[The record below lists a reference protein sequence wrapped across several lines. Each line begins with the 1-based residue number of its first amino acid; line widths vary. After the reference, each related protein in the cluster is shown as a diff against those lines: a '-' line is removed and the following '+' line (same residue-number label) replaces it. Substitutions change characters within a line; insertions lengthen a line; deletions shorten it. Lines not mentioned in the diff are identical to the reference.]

1 MDVVSTWVGKS
12 VQASLRLAGRAGGTL
27 PGKVVES
34 LDAGYLAR
42 RLGTLPDGVTIVSGT
57 NGKTTTTKML
67 AHVLSGRYRVLT
79 NPTGSNFTRGAV
91 AAVLDASTW
100 GGRLDDD
107 LAVFE
112 LDEAYAARFV
122 EQVAPHRVVVLNV
135 LRDQMD
141 RFGEIDHTARLLG
154 RAVAAA
160 TGEVVL
166 NRDDPRVAAL
176 ADLARVPVRWFGVAP
191 ELRTVFRS
199 DDELHADSPLP
210 AERGVQVPV
219 TAELR
224 SYDPAGSQYE
234 VQGEVLTI
242 ALRAEGAHNAANAAA
257 VIAAAVGQGMSPAAV
272 ATRLAEVPPAFGRGE
287 SVTLRGRTV
296 VLQLAKNPGGFRLAL
311 LSQRSRPADVSV
323 VAINDDY
330 ADGRDV
336 SWLWDVD
343 FTSLRDT
350 RGPVLTA
357 GTRAADMALRLAY
370 DEVPVAEQVTDVV
383 DALDRAVQAAPA
395 DGRVVIYTTYTAM
408 WRLHEHLGDRHTAP
422 VSR

>member
-1 MDVVSTWVGKS
+1 VDVLSTWIGKG
-12 VQASLRLAGRAGGTL
+12 VQGSLRLAGRTGGTL

-34 LDAGYLAR
+34 IDAGYLAR
-42 RLGTLPDGVTIVSGT
+42 RLATLPRGVTVVSGT

-67 AHVLSGRYRVLT
+67 AHVLGTRYRVLT

-91 AAVLDASTW
+91 SAVVDVARW
-100 GGRLDDD
+100 NGRLDFD
-107 LAVFE
+107 LAVLE

-122 EQVAPHRVVVLNV
+122 AEHQPHRVVVLNV

-176 ADLARVPVRWFGVAP
+176 ADLATVPVRWFGVDAS
-191 ELRTVFRS
+191 LRSLFRS
-199 DDELHADSPLP
+199 DDELHVDDVASVEPTRPADVELTAYSPDHSTY
-210 AERGVQVPV
+210 RIQTTSHDV
-219 TAELR
+219 ELK
-224 SYDPAGSQYE
+224 
-234 VQGEVLTI
+234 
-242 ALRAEGAHNAANAAA
+242 AEGAHNAQNAAA
-257 VIAAAVGQGMSPAAV
+257 VIAAALGEGLSADDIAS
-272 ATRLAEVPPAFGRGE
+272 ALGDVPPAFGRGE
-287 SVTLRGRTV
+287 TLDVAGRQV

-311 LSQRSRPADVSV
+311 MSQAPAPPDVSV

-343 FTSLRDT
+343 FTGLAAT
-350 RGPVLTA
+350 KGPVMTA
-357 GTRAADMALRLAY
+357 GTRAADMALRLRY
-370 DEVPVAEQVTDVV
+370 DGVDVAEMVTDVPA
-383 DALDRAVQAAPA
+383 ALRRAVEEAPVG
-395 DGRVVIYTTYTAM
+395 GRVVVYTTYTAM
-408 WRLHEHLGDRHTAP
+408 WRLHEMLRDRGGRR
-422 VSR
+422 SR